1 MFFSDFNG
9 TMSPMDEREQKSQY
23 HLSSKT
29 LTAAIISV
37 VILISIAAV
46 IGYIIGTTVGANN
59 ASSTQ
64 SDQDINST
72 LNQ

>member
-1 MFFSDFNG
+1 
-9 TMSPMDEREQKSQY
+9 MDEREQKPQY
-23 HLSSKT
+23 HLSSNT

-59 ASSTQ
+59 AGSAQ